1 MLLVLTQAVIVFFL
15 WLGACHLALAP
26 RVMQILPRRY
36 QWIPLLVV
44 NLLGIVAIFYVVEYP
59 RR

>member
-1 MLLVLTQAVIVFFL
+1 MLLQLTQIVIVFFL
-15 WLGACHLALAP
+15 WLGACHWALAP
-26 RVMQILPRRY
+26 RIMQILPKRF